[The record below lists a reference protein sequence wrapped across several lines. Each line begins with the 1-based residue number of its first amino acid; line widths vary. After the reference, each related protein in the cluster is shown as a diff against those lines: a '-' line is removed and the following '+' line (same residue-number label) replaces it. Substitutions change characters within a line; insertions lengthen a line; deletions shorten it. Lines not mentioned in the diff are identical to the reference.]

1 MPKIIKNGTEYSGVP
16 VEVVTAWAPT
26 ADPVQ
31 VKEPLMGNADISSIG
46 DGTVTGAIAS
56 LIDSSAPLFLRKT
69 CTATIN
75 VAANSYTLVS
85 KSDLGMTTPS
95 GYSTLGIRSFF
106 TGNENALIYSVHP
119 GSTSSVLRVRNLT
132 NSALSNV
139 SVSVDVV
146 YVKTGYIT
154 EIS

>member
-1 MPKIIKNGTEYSGVP
+1 MPKIIKNGKEYSGVP
-16 VEVVTAWAPT
+16 TEVVTAWAPT

-56 LIDSSAPLFLRKT
+56 LIDSSTPLFLRKT

-85 KSDLGMTTPS
+85 KTDLGMENPS

-132 NSALSNV
+132 SSALSNV
-139 SVSVDVV
+139 SVSIDVV
-146 YVKTGYIT
+146 YVKTGFIT